1 MSRLYSGENFLLPVV
16 VALRALRYGVLNYFD
31 EALSQIGELS
41 NQLIRISRLHG

>member
-41 NQLIRISRLHG
+41 NRLMETSTIY